1 MGNPLFGVDISG
13 LIRDNIGPGVNDATL
28 IKVTPGTRTAS
39 NLAAGT
45 QPTNVSYSCK
55 GFVGTLDRNRLE
67 ASLVEDADASIAL
80 VGDSIASSQVP
91 KPGDRITILGTTYN
105 ILSVEVDPALALY
118 TCISKTE

>member
-13 LIRDNIGPGVNDATL
+13 LIRDNIGPGVNDAIL
-28 IKVTPGTRTAS
+28 IKVTAGTRNPG

-45 QPTNVSYSCK
+45 QPTSASYSCK
-55 GFVGTLDRNRLE
+55 GFVDTLDRNRID

-91 KPGDRITILGTTYN
+91 TPGDRITILGTTYN